1 MEKVRSIKGIDHVG
15 YAVKNM
21 AEAKGR
27 FEALGFVFSPEMI
40 DELRDV
46 NVCVGQGTDLIRIEL
61 LSPIEEKKSPVDTY
75 LRKLG
80 STPYHI
86 CYRCEGMKE
95 TINELCQ
102 IGFTQLS
109 NVAPSVPLNG
119 NVCFLFS
126 AEIGL
131 IELIE
136 YEEH

>member
-1 MEKVRSIKGIDHVG
+1 MEKIRSIKGIDHIG
-15 YAVKNM
+15 YAVKDM
-21 AEAKGR
+21 AEAKEK
-27 FEALGFVFSPEMI
+27 FKALGFDFSPEMI

-46 NVCVGQGTDLIRIEL
+46 NVCVGQGMDLMRIEL
-61 LSPIEEKKSPVDTY
+61 LSPIGEKKSPVDTY

-86 CYRCEGMKE
+86 CYQCEGIEE
-95 TINELCQ
+95 TIGELCR

-109 NVAPSVPLNG
+109 NAAPSVPLNG

-136 YEEH
+136 YGE